1 MELQYSIFCNFRCKL
16 KLGEQKSMKRII
28 YLFFM
33 LLVFISCD
41 NNPCEYPYKQG
52 SKPPHILS
60 VQFSPK
66 KAKIGDTINM
76 IIIKEKSKSFKN
88 LDYDKDFEIT
98 DDGKIKYVG
107 KGTFYDFYDESG
119 IVGTITDIIS
129 ERNNTAPHI
138 DVTEY
143 ISIQGFYYDLV
154 DVIAIDFKVPV
165 NAKSGY
171 IRTTDPMCFA
181 YGGFSEEKLI
191 IVDENGN
198 EITE

>member
-1 MELQYSIFCNFRCKL
+1 
-16 KLGEQKSMKRII
+16 MKRII
-28 YLFFM
+28 YLFFV

-41 NNPCEYPYKQG
+41 NNPCEYYYKQG

-119 IVGTITDIIS
+119 IVGNITRIS
-129 ERNNTAPHI
+129 SKQDDNTSYVE
-138 DVTEY
+138 VTEY

-171 IRTTDPMCFA
+171 IRTTDPMRFA

-191 IVDENGN
+191 IIDENGK